1 MNVIMNVDEVH
12 VVLTLVSSQVLDNVE
27 LSDAARKAIRDW
39 RQERALGSK
48 DLDAFGARFN
58 ESLGNYIDEQT
69 TRYLRRR
76 GSLRVSAV
84 EERAG

>member
-39 RQERALGSK
+39 RQEHVLGSK
-48 DLDAFGARFN
+48 DLDAFSARFN
-58 ESLGNYIDEQT
+58 ESLGNHIDEQT